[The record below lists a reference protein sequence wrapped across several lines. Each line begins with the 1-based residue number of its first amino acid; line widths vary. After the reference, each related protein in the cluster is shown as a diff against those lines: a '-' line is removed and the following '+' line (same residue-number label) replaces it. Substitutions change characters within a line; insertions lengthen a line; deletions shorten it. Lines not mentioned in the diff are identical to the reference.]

1 MRVSS
6 NVCAGIA
13 LEDNYRFLI
22 LVNGLTLD
30 ERLEALRIPD
40 ADGGKAVGLG
50 KRIGA
55 EKYLPANGSNIDR
68 TREIL

>member
-1 MRVSS
+1 MSS

-13 LEDNYRFLI
+13 LEDNYRSLI

>member
-1 MRVSS
+1 M
-6 NVCAGIA
+6 
-13 LEDNYRFLI
+13 I

-55 EKYLPANGSNIDR
+55 EKYLLANGSNIDR